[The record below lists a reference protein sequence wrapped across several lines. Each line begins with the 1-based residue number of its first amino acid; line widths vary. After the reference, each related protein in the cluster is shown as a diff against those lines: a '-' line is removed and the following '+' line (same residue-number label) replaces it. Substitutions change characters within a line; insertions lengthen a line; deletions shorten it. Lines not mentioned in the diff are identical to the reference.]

1 MYISKGEIR
10 QGDRLTLTM
19 TGVVQS
25 LLEEDRA
32 VNILYNGEGEV
43 ATVITAKEL
52 SNADIWRCPVKLEVG
67 ETVYAGKQKLT
78 IHSIHEGYAW
88 CFGAHGSPG
97 TWKLEN
103 LHREPPE

>member
-19 TGVVQS
+19 TGVVKS
-25 LLEEDRA
+25 LLEEGRA
-32 VNILYNGEGEV
+32 VNILFNGEDEI
-43 ATVITAKEL
+43 ATVLTAAEL
-52 SNADIWRCPVKLEVG
+52 SNANIWRCPVELEVG

-78 IHSIHEGYAW
+78 IHSIYEGHAW

-97 TWKLEN
+97 TWKLES